1 MPFIDKTSILVE
13 SSINKGLTLFELGK
27 NIVST
32 NIDSDLNNIDSRILF
47 NGEYSFID
55 IWLDVDD
62 KDNIYG
68 ILNDK
73 KGKLQNLIITSDN
86 VDLDT
91 IIKYDYKNF
100 LIKFTYIKKLN
111 SENHILYYSINKES
125 PYCAYIIHLYKSPNI
140 CKKTRIDFINYNIL
154 TNFVITY
161 NNVPTI
167 FYFKLVNHHEEL
179 FSSTFDENLHT
190 WSSPKQITNSKK
202 IKFICLQ

>member
-1 MPFIDKTSILVE
+1 MPFINKTSILVE
-13 SSINKGLTLFELGK
+13 NSINKGLTLFELGK

-55 IWLDVDD
+55 IWLDIDD

-86 VDLDT
+86 VDLNT

-100 LIKFTYIKKLN
+100 FIKFAYIKKK
-111 SENHILYYSINKES
+111 Y
-125 PYCAYIIHLYKSPNI
+125 
-140 CKKTRIDFINYNIL
+140 INY
-154 TNFVITY
+154 
-161 NNVPTI
+161 
-167 FYFKLVNHHEEL
+167 
-179 FSSTFDENLHT
+179 
-190 WSSPKQITNSKK
+190 
-202 IKFICLQ
+202 